1 MKTIVTSSVLLAM
14 LLAACG
20 GQPEELTAAS
30 PLDVLPETSLFSVAL
45 VNPSAV
51 ISAIDGYAAGV
62 PVLGESAV
70 SSWIL
75 SALNCADMSEVD
87 SRLGIRTEGG
97 LAVYMES
104 MMPQSMGGALTVTD
118 PATFWANIGVT
129 PQAAEAIEGYEV
141 TSIPVDFG
149 DLYFC
154 HTNGLLLAAGSRAG
168 LQAMLGRLDGEIPP
182 SIPDIPDGS
191 FYMFTN
197 IETFGPMM
205 AGQLAMLKTQLVA
218 EMTAEG
224 GMNAD
229 MMQGIMDLYF
239 DAVGMVLTETRSWSC
254 VLTLGPEYITGT
266 SKLEFIPGSTLDRY
280 MIPVEPEDM
289 TDMIPAG
296 DVMVAR
302 VSIDPVTSSAAI
314 NAVFGAMG
322 MTGIPQDM
330 VEFWAQSA
338 KNTAVSWVFD
348 SVNPIHI
355 IGLYDVGENV
365 TLEDVKNAY
374 DAQFQMMGS
383 FLTMPGLTLMPV
395 DYAEYSGME
404 WISFGM
410 EMDMSAM
417 RPDSIENSAPMAGSI
432 SWIAWM
438 TLHDGVLYL
447 EMAREPMVAAAIID
461 GTYQGGYASDMP
473 EMGDFSPSSE
483 MAMLFNIPGYLN
495 MAMAMSGL
503 EVPPIDSEP
512 VWMHIEVDLHE
523 GGMSSK
529 FSVSGTDMSV
539 FIGKAIQTF
548 AALAQ

>member
-1 MKTIVTSSVLLAM
+1 MKAIVMSSVLLAM

-20 GQPEELTAAS
+20 GQPEEMTAAS
-30 PLDVLPETSLFSVAL
+30 PLDVLPETSLFSMAL

-51 ISAIDGYAAGV
+51 ISALDVYAAGV
-62 PVLGESAV
+62 PILGESAV
-70 SSWIL
+70 SGWIL
-75 SALNCADMSEVD
+75 SALHCADMSEVD
-87 SRLGIRTEGG
+87 SRLGIRTAGG
-97 LAVYMES
+97 LAVFMES
-104 MMPQSMGGALTVTD
+104 MMPQSMGAALTVSD
-118 PATFWANIGVT
+118 PSTFWANIGMT
-129 PQAAEAIEGYEV
+129 PQAAEAIEGHEV

-149 DLYFC
+149 NIYFC

-182 SIPDIPDGS
+182 GIPDIPDGS
-191 FYMFTN
+191 FYIFTN
-197 IETFGPMM
+197 IETFGPMV
-205 AGQLAMLKTQLVA
+205 AGQLAMVEPQLMA
-218 EMTAEG
+218 EMTVDG

-229 MMQGIMDLYF
+229 MMQGVMGLYF
-239 DAVGMVLTETRSWSC
+239 DAINLVLTDTRSWSC
-254 VLTLGPEYITGT
+254 VLTFGPEYITGT
-266 SKLEFIPGSTLDRY
+266 SNLEFIPGSTLDRY
-280 MIPVEPEDM
+280 VIPVDPEDM

-296 DVMVAR
+296 DVMVSR

-338 KNTAVSWVFD
+338 KNTAVSWMFD

-355 IGLYDVGENV
+355 VGLYDVAEDA

-374 DAQFQMMGS
+374 DAQLQMMGS
-383 FLTMPGLTLMPV
+383 FLTMPGLTIMPV
-395 DYAEYSGME
+395 DYAEYQGME

-410 EMDMSAM
+410 EMDLSAM
-417 RPDSIENSAPMAGSI
+417 RPDSIEDSVPMAGNI
-432 SWIAWM
+432 SWTAWM

-447 EMAREPMVAAAIID
+447 EMAQEPMVAAAIIN

-483 MAMLFNIPGYLN
+483 IAMLFNIPGYLN

-503 EVPPIDSEP
+503 DVPPIDSDP
-512 VWMHIEVDLHE
+512 VWMQIEVDVAQ
-523 GGMSSK
+523 GGMTSK
-529 FSVSGTDMSV
+529 FRVSGTDMSA